1 MGSKQRKLHHSLA
14 ANTTRRQEQ
23 SSLNIINE
31 DPEMINIGEQSTNIS
46 VVVNQH
52 RKSAVIKMPKQQNQK
67 MNESGQYNFLPKTS
81 RIKFIR
87 GATKN

>member
-1 MGSKQRKLHHSLA
+1 MGSKQRKMHHSLA

-52 RKSAVIKMPKQQNQK
+52 RKSAVIKMPK
-67 MNESGQYNFLPKTS
+67 
-81 RIKFIR
+81 
-87 GATKN
+87 